1 MALSRELRLP
11 SPTLLGSHS
20 TIRLAPVVLKY
31 KKSPKNAAC
40 VVIPKRFVAKAVDR
54 NRAKRQC
61 FALLQKEFM
70 TEGVGSL
77 VVRVYTKPSAQ
88 AAIVTSLAECLE
100 QLRNEHA

>member
-1 MALSRELRLP
+1 MALAREFRLL
-11 SPTLLGSHS
+11 SPALPGPHS
-20 TIRLAPVVLKY
+20 TIRSAPVLLKY
-31 KKSPKNAAC
+31 KKSPKNAGC

-61 FALLQKEFM
+61 LALLQKAFQ